1 MPSAPAI
8 SRSVYLGSPPRPN
21 RKLRTVRSR
30 TVKYRPITVRNT
42 ISVSEES
49 RFGGRSGGKRQRGFS
64 LIEALAALTI
74 FGMAV
79 VVAAGFLDAHMS
91 AARRLEARADLVRT
105 AETVLESVRGG
116 TLPLVSGE
124 VDLTDEFQPL
134 SSIRV
139 RTRIV
144 VKENDPQGLFSV
156 RVETRALVR
165 SEDMSV
171 TIATQVWRP

>member
-1 MPSAPAI
+1 MKPSGRGRAAYDQSDRQSSRLHFVNFVHLAP
-8 SRSVYLGSPPRPN
+8 
-21 RKLRTVRSR
+21 
-30 TVKYRPITVRNT
+30 
-42 ISVSEES
+42 
-49 RFGGRSGGKRQRGFS
+49 RQRGFS

-91 AARRLEARADLVRT
+91 AARRLEARSDLVR
-105 AETVLESVRGG
+105 AVETVLESVRGG
-116 TLPLVSGE
+116 TLPMVSGD

-139 RTRIV
+139 RTTV
-144 VKENDPQGLFSV
+144 VVTAKNPQGLFSV
-156 RVETRALVR
+156 QVEARAMVR
-165 SEDMSV
+165 SEDMVV